1 MALFAQNVGS
11 TFVEIERLK
20 MQIITYTWAVHMRAC
35 VLLVVVDD
43 IAEAVIGRVSRGW
56 PHHKIVRVQ
65 VLEEVGS
72 TSVKVV
78 VAPHLDE
85 LSTHPKRAPLPHL
98 RVDA

>member
-43 IAEAVIGRVSRGW
+43 IEEAVIGRRGW
-56 PHHKIVRVQ
+56 PHQKIVRVQ

-78 VAPHLDE
+78 VAPHLDD

-98 RVDA
+98 HVDA